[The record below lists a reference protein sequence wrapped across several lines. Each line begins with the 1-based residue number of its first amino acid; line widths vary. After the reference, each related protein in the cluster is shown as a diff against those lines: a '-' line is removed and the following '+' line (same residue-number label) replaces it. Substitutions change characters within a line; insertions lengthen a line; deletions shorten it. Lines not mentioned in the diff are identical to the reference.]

1 MLQAAKEFRIG
12 RPQIFAGLMLLVF
25 LMQCLWVAASRNL
38 SELETQYLASGL
50 ALETPG
56 LQHDLGS
63 PLTSWSAAFPVRVT
77 RMLGRI
83 APSALASVLAI
94 PGPWLLRLPFICFGL
109 WLGGAIWWVA
119 RRLFDDAGGYVALA
133 LYCTSP
139 AMVKISS
146 NIGPEIILAWSIFGL
161 VYTAIGVAHTLYA
174 PPRKWV
180 PRIVILG
187 LALGFALAAAPWSV
201 LMVLVA
207 LAFMVYLAPGR
218 RRAALAGLLGACAIA
233 FAILGAVSWLTGSP
247 VVASKALVTPDPSVS
262 MLRNLAFAVNK
273 DTDGYVLVALFIAA
287 LTAYGSWPRARYF
300 GNTAPLL
307 TALATVLLF
316 LLVPALHIWIA
327 ALGLSFIFVFV
338 GGVAAD
344 LLETGLRRAM
354 TIVLAAGF
362 LVRIVLGTRTLWF
375 DWIGQNGA

>member
-12 RPQIFAGLMLLVF
+12 RPQIVAGLMLIVF
-25 LMQCLWVAASRNL
+25 LAQCLWVAASRNL

-50 ALETPG
+50 AMETPD

-63 PLTSWSAAFPVRVT
+63 PLTSWSAALPVRVT
-77 RMLGRI
+77 RMLGRL
-83 APSALASVLAI
+83 API
-94 PGPWLLRLPFICFGL
+94 PRPWLLRLPFICFGL

-119 RRLFDDAGGYVALA
+119 RRLFDDDGGYVALA
-133 LYCTSP
+133 LFCTSP

-174 PPRKWV
+174 PARKWM

-187 LALGFALAAAPWSV
+187 LALGFALSAAAWSF
-201 LMVLVA
+201 LMVPLA

-218 RRAALAGLLGACAIA
+218 RRAALAVLLAACAIA
-233 FAILGAVSWLTGSP
+233 FSILGAVSWLTGSS
-247 VVASKALVTPDPSVS
+247 VIASKALVTPDPSLS
-262 MLRNLAFAVNK
+262 SLGNLAFAVNK

-327 ALGLSFIFVFV
+327 VLGLSFIFVFV

-344 LLETGLRRAM
+344 LLETGLRRVAI
-354 TIVLAAGF
+354 IVLVAGF

-375 DWIGQNGA
+375 DWIGQNGT

>member
-25 LMQCLWVAASRNL
+25 FAQCLWVAASRNL

-63 PLTSWSAAFPVRVT
+63 PLTSWSAALPVRVT

-83 APSALASVLAI
+83 GPI
-94 PGPWLLRLPFICFGL
+94 PHPWLLRLPFICFGL

-119 RRLFDDAGGYVALA
+119 RRLFDDPGGYVALA

-139 AMVKISS
+139 AMVMISS
-146 NIGPEIILAWSIFGL
+146 NIAPDIILAWSIFGL

-174 PPRKWV
+174 PPRKWL

-187 LALGFALAAAPWSV
+187 LALGIALSAAPWSF
-201 LMVLVA
+201 LMVPLA
-207 LAFMVYLAPGR
+207 LTFMVYLAPGR
-218 RRAALAGLLGACAIA
+218 RREALAVLLAACAIA
-233 FAILGAVSWLTGSP
+233 FSILGAVSWMTGSP
-247 VVASKALVTPDPSVS
+247 VIASNALVTPDPSLG
-262 MLRNLAFAVNK
+262 MLGNLAFPVNK
-273 DTDGYVLVALFIAA
+273 DTDGYVLVAFFIVA

-316 LLVPALHIWIA
+316 LLVPALHIWSA
-327 ALGLSFIFVFV
+327 SLGLSFIYVFV

-344 LLETGLRRAM
+344 VLETGLRRA
-354 TIVLAAGF
+354 TAIVLVAGF
-362 LVRIVLGTRTLWF
+362 LLRIVLGTRTLWF
-375 DWIGQNGA
+375 YWIGQNGA